1 MASYDFDLIVIG
13 AGSGGVRA
21 ARWAA
26 RYGAKVAIAED
37 DRLGGTCVNRG
48 CIPKKLYA
56 YAAHFH
62 EDFEDAVGFG
72 WARAAPDFDWAKL
85 VANKEAEITRLNG
98 IYGRLLEQAGV
109 TRVASRAAIAGPHE
123 VVADGR
129 TMSARYVLVATG
141 GVPQRPDIPGAE
153 LGIVSDDAFDLK
165 ALPRRI
171 AIVGG
176 GYIAVEFAGIFG
188 GLGVETTLFY
198 RGEMILRGFDDD
210 VRRHL
215 AAEMA
220 KKGIALRLETN
231 LAKLERRGGALAATT
246 TRGDVVEV
254 DQVLFATGRIPHT
267 AGLGLERAGVEL
279 TKSGAIAVDAYS
291 RTNVGSIYAIG
302 DVTDRI
308 NLTPV
313 AIHEGMC
320 FAETLFND
328 RPMRPDYRDV
338 ATAVFSHPPVATV
351 GLTEAEARAEF
362 GRVDIYRS
370 TFKPLKHTLSGRDE
384 RTLMKLVVDGISDR
398 VLGCHMVGPDSAEI
412 IQGLAIAVKGGATKA
427 LFDSTIGIHPTAAE
441 EFVTM
446 REKVPDGLSQA
457 AQ

>member
-26 RYGAKVAIAED
+26 RYGAKVAICED
-37 DRLGGTCVNRG
+37 NRLGGTCVNRG

-72 WARAAPDFDWAKL
+72 WAKAIPDFDWPRL
-85 VANKEAEITRLNG
+85 VANKEKEITRLNG
-98 IYGRLLEQAGV
+98 IYARLLEQAAV
-109 TRVASRAAIAGPHE
+109 TRIDGRAAIAGPNA
-123 VVADGR
+123 VVVDGR
-129 TMSARYVLVATG
+129 TLSARYVLVATG
-141 GVPQRPDIPGAE
+141 GTPQRPAIPGAE
-153 LGIVSDDAFDLK
+153 LGIISDDAFDLA

-176 GYIAVEFAGIFG
+176 GYIAVEFAGIFN

-198 RGEMILRGFDDD
+198 RREMILRGFDDD

-220 KKGIALRLETN
+220 KKGLTLRLETN
-231 LAKLERRGGALAATT
+231 LTKLERRGNALAATT
-246 TRGDVVEV
+246 TRGDTFET
-254 DQVLFATGRIPHT
+254 DQVLFATGRSPNT

-279 TKSGAIAVDAYS
+279 TKRGAVAVDVYS

-328 RPMRPDYRDV
+328 HPMRPDYRDV
-338 ATAVFSHPPVATV
+338 ATAVFSHPAVATV
-351 GLTEAEARAEF
+351 GLTEAEARAQFE
-362 GRVDIYRS
+362 RVDIYR
-370 TFKPLKHTLSGRDE
+370 TAFKALKHTLSGRDE
-384 RTLMKLVVDGISDR
+384 RTMMKLVVDAATDR
-398 VLGCHMVGPDSAEI
+398 VVGCHMVGPDSAEI

-427 LFDSTIGIHPTAAE
+427 LFDATIGIHPTVAE

-446 REKVPDGLSQA
+446 REKIEDGLSQA

>member
-362 GRVDIYRS
+362 ARVDIYRS